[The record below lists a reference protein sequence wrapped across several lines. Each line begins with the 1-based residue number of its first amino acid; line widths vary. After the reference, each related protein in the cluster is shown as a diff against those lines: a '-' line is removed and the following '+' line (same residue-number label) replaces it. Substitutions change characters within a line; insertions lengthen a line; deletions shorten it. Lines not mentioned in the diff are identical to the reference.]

1 MRDSGGSFS
10 HDDRQA
16 RLAALAAKFDD
27 ARRVAAAILGELVA
41 EGGVSPRALVEAIG
55 MQDLTRY
62 LPEPVRA
69 RLLEATLMAGR
80 RGLPFDD
87 RQVLA
92 VVSPDVIA
100 RALPLGKLAEVVAR
114 LTAPP
119 AETPEALGDEDL
131 APPSLPTRRFDEED
145 MVSEDAIEL
154 VPSSRGPLLG
164 AGPSGQFATLMRE
177 SVAFASATSPA
188 SAMAVPGRRSAVRR
202 TNASRCLRASSQ
214 RFAWNASSPSTKRP

>member
-87 RQVLA
+87 RQVIA

-154 VPSSRGPLLG
+154 VPSSRGPLLVDP
-164 AGPSGQFATLMRE
+164 AGQFATLMRE

-188 SAMAVPGRRSAVRR
+188 SAMAVPGRRSAERR
-202 TNASRCLRASSQ
+202 TNASRCRRASSQ